1 MTVPDQSLWEEVRCA
16 RRSLLGP
23 KQILRIGTWNV
34 RTMCDCSKSNQII
47 REMKNY
53 NVDIL
58 CLSECRLRGNGKI
71 LLEDGSTLLFSGNAD
86 QSIRGVGIAIKKQYI
101 KCLIEWKPIN
111 DRLIKAR
118 FNSKYAKTTIIKCYA
133 PTNQATD
140 EDKDTFYEVLQR
152 EIDAVPNHD
161 VLLVLGD
168 LNAKVGNNNRGR
180 EQVMGQHGI
189 GQINDN
195 GERFCELCTNNNL
208 VIGGTIFPHKRIHK
222 QTWTSPDGITKNQI
236 DHITINK
243 KWRNSLQDVRVYRG
257 ADVHSDHSL
266 LVGTLKLKLR
276 KSENPDNPTRKKYDI
291 GKLKNINI
299 KHQFKLEIQNRFQI
313 LENEQDTDHE
323 DLFTENVESKW
334 NKFKTVY
341 KETSEKIL
349 GFKKNKSKPWISI
362 DTWNK
367 IDERKKIKSKLLGT
381 NSPETKEELK
391 VEYSNKDRMV
401 KRSARKDKRDYIDNL
416 AEQAEAAARHGDS
429 RELYKITKLLAG
441 KKPSSSN
448 TLKNKQ
454 GQILTTE
461 REKAERWV
469 EHFKE
474 VLNRPEPMIIANPEN
489 APNDLEINI
498 DIPNEAEVRKAIESL
513 KPNKAPGID
522 LINAEII
529 KADIES
535 STKYL
540 TDLFHAIWREETI
553 PEDWCKGVI
562 TKLPKKGDLSN
573 CDNWRG
579 ITLLSIASKVFCK
592 ILLFRIEDQ
601 IDLLLREEQAGF
613 RKSRGCIDQIFALR
627 DIIEQ
632 ASEWQKP
639 LFINFVDFKK
649 AFDSI
654 CREAIWRILRHYG
667 IPAKIINLIKLF
679 YTKFECCVD
688 LNTQL
693 SDWFEVHTG
702 VRQGCIISPILFL
715 IVIDWVMKQTNQDHN
730 GLSWHT
736 ANPNDLDFADDLAIL
751 ADSIRELQTKTD
763 KLSNFAEQTG
773 LFINTGKTKAMY
785 ISNTHD
791 PTQITVNNDPIE
803 IVDEFTYLGSIIN
816 HKDGAA
822 ADIKS
827 RINKASAAFSIL
839 KPVWKS
845 NKYSEKTKLRI
856 YNSNVK
862 SILMYGSECWREN
875 VQNFKKLDAFH
886 NTCLRRICRIYW
898 PETISN
904 KNLHKRAKSE
914 AMSLQIKNKRLSWIG
929 HVLRMGNNRI
939 PKQTINWKPIGQRRR
954 GKPKGTWRRTIDSDL
969 QKANLTWDE
978 IEIEAQDRKGWRAL
992 VAALC
997 SPVE

>member
-1 MTVPDQSLWEEVRCA
+1 MTVPNESLWEEVRCE

-23 KQILRIGTWNV
+23 KQNLQIGTWNV
-34 RTMCDCSKSNQII
+34 RTMCDCSKSNQIL
-47 REMKNY
+47 REMQVYKL
-53 NVDIL
+53 DIL
-58 CLSECRLRGNGKI
+58 CLSECRLKDSGKM
-71 LLEDGSTLLFSGNAD
+71 LLEDGTTLIFSGNAD
-86 QSIRGVGIAIKKQYI
+86 QCIRGVGIAIRKQFS
-101 KCLIEWKPIN
+101 KCLLEWKPIN

-118 FNSKYAKTTIIKCYA
+118 FNSKYAKTTIIQCYA

-140 EDKDTFYEVLQR
+140 DDKDNFYEILQR
-152 EIDAVPNHD
+152 EIDLVPSHD
-161 VLLVLGD
+161 VLIVLGD
-168 LNAKVGNNNRGR
+168 MNAKVGSNNSGR
-180 EQVMGQHGI
+180 EQVMGKHGL
-189 GQINDN
+189 GVINDN

-222 QTWTSPDGITKNQI
+222 ETWTSPDGITKNQI
-236 DHITINK
+236 DHFTINK

-257 ADVHSDHSL
+257 ADVHSDHNL

-276 KSENPDNPTRKKYDI
+276 KSENPANPTRRKYDTS
-291 GKLKNINI
+291 KLKNNDI
-299 KHQFKLEIQNRFQI
+299 KQQFKLELRNRFQI
-313 LENEQDTDHE
+313 LENEQEFQTE
-323 DLFTENVESKW
+323 EVNSVEGKWNNFKLAFQKTSENV
-334 NKFKTVY
+334 
-341 KETSEKIL
+341 L
-349 GFKKNKSKPWISI
+349 GFKKNKSKPWISNE
-362 DTWNK
+362 TWSK
-367 IDERKKIKSKLLGT
+367 IDERKKIKAKMLGT

-391 VEYSNKDRMV
+391 AEYSEQDRKV
-401 KRSARKDKRDYIDNL
+401 KRSARKDKRDYIEDL
-416 AEQAEAAARHGDS
+416 AGKAETAAIHGDS
-429 RELYKITKLLAG
+429 RELYRITKLLAG
-441 KKPSSSN
+441 KKPASSN

-461 REKAERWV
+461 REKADRWV

-474 VLNRPEPMIIANPEN
+474 VLNRPEPLIIADPES
-489 APNDLEINI
+489 AEADLDINI
-498 DIPNEAEVRKAIESL
+498 DAPTDAEVRRAIESL
-513 KPNKAPGID
+513 KSNKSPGID
-522 LINAEII
+522 LIQAEIL
-529 KADIES
+529 KADLDT

-540 TDLFHAIWREETI
+540 SDLFRAIWMEETV

-592 ILLFRIEDQ
+592 ILLFRIEDE

-654 CREAIWRILRHYG
+654 CRVAIWRILRNYG
-667 IPAKIINLIKLF
+667 IPAKIVNLIKLF
-679 YTKFECCVD
+679 YNKFECCVD

-693 SDWFEVHTG
+693 SDWFEVQTG

-715 IVIDWVMKQTNQDHN
+715 IVIDWVMRQTNQGSN
-730 GLSWHT
+730 GLGWHA
-736 ANPNDLDFADDLAIL
+736 ANVDDLDFADDLAIL
-751 ADSIRELQTKTD
+751 ADCITDLQNKTNR
-763 KLSNFAEQTG
+763 LSNFAEQTG
-773 LFINTGKTKAMY
+773 LIINADKTKAMY
-785 ISNTHD
+785 I
-791 PTQITVNNDPIE
+791 PNDNAVAPI
-803 IVDEFTYLGSIIN
+803 IVDNNTIEVVEEFTYLGSIIN
-816 HKDGAA
+816 PKEGAA

-827 RINKASAAFSIL
+827 RINKASATFAIL

-845 NKYSEKTKLRI
+845 NKYSERTKIRI

-898 PETISN
+898 PERISN
-904 KNLHKRAKSE
+904 KNLHKRTNSE
-914 AMSLQIKNKRLSWIG
+914 AMSLQIKKKRLSWLG
-929 HVLRMGNNRI
+929 HVLRMNNRRLT
-939 PKQTINWKPIGQRRR
+939 KQTFKWIPEGQRKR
-954 GKPKGTWRRTIDSDL
+954 GKPKGTWRRTIEADL
-969 QKANLTWDE
+969 QKANLTLDE
-978 IEIEAQDRKGWRAL
+978 VETEAQNRNGWRAL

-997 SPVE
+997 SQVE